1 MKNVH
6 FSHRPMFSEARLLR
20 MAPPP
25 GEGPGA
31 KDVPPAAEAKAEKKA
46 EGVDPKA
53 AFRKAQERVQASGAK
68 LKELSAKLKALEDL
82 KAKADAGKELT
93 ADELEKHGVDDADGS
108 GDVDADDVAKSA
120 KKVEDEMKV
129 HQQSLDA
136 ASVETDQHLSAIE
149 SKGPG
154 GALDAAFMRIDAV
167 MNNPAASMGE
177 KIAALFGALKGLQD
191 VFKGIAS
198 PGGAPSKATGE
209 AKESTPQGKRESV
222 RQMMKD
228 AGITKIGDLL
238 TVKEA
243 NVTTLK
249 GQKGTLEGALGDD
262 KRMLADEQ
270 LALTKAKAELEQAKD
285 DPVKQ
290 EAVRTAEQRVA
301 LADTAVKT
309 VEQQLTSLNADIAK
323 AEASVKTIKEAGDAA
338 KQSLDDFN
346 HGRQVVAANLFTML
360 DGAKVVPAGKDWDR
374 LEVVRSALANT
385 VATLAENGL
394 DIQLAIPNTQDF
406 LKPFVD
412 NGVDAKDLQTNAD
425 GSLKAPEAFLTAV
438 ERLITTVRTNAK
450 AAESKGEKK

>member
-1 MKNVH
+1 MKH
-6 FSHRPMFSEARLLR
+6 LLFSHRPMFSEARLLR

-25 GEGPGA
+25 PGEGA
-31 KDVPPAAEAKAEKKA
+31 KDAPPAAEAKAEKKA
-46 EGVDPKA
+46 EGVDPKI
-53 AFRKAQERVQASGAK
+53 AFRKAQERLQASGTK

-82 KAKADAGKELT
+82 KAKADAGKALT
-93 ADELEKHGVDDADGS
+93 AAELEKHGVGDVDGS
-108 GDVDADDVAKSA
+108 ETVDADDVAKSA
-120 KKVEDEMKV
+120 KKVESEMKAQ
-129 HQQSLDA
+129 QQSLDA
-136 ASVETDQHLSAIE
+136 ASAETDQHLSAIE

-167 MNNPAASMGE
+167 MSNPAASMGE

-228 AGITKIGDLL
+228 AGKDTVADLKTDKEGKL
-238 TVKEA
+238 TA
-243 NVTTLK
+243 LK
-249 GQKGTLEGALGDD
+249 GQKGAIEAAVTNAKTALGN
-262 KRMLADEQ
+262 EQ
-270 LALTKAKAELEQAKD
+270 LALTTAKSALEANKD
-285 DPVKQ
+285 DPASQ
-290 EAVRTAEQRVA
+290 QAVREAEAKVTQA
-301 LADTAVKT
+301 EANVKAA
-309 VEQQLTSLNADIAK
+309 EQQLASLNADIAK
-323 AEASVKTIKEAGDAA
+323 AEADVKMVKEAGDAA

-360 DGAKVVPAGKDWDR
+360 DGAKVVPVGKDWDR

-450 AAESKGEKK
+450 AAESKEDKK